1 MGTVQIDGSTP
12 KITVGNA
19 TAEDALILFDGNAQ
33 DFHIGL
39 DDTADDLVIGVG
51 SALGTTTA
59 LAIDE
64 NAGSTFSGTVTV
76 GVDDTGKDVK
86 FFGATASRY
95 WLWDESADGVVQR
108 GTLTVGVDD
117 TGHDVKLFGA
127 TASSYM
133 LWDESAD
140 DLNLIASGI
149 GVGTA
154 KDLGVGIHVRTAD
167 SGASANAGADELVI
181 ENNGVAGL
189 SILTSTSTAG
199 TVAFGDSGDDNI
211 GYIQYDHNNDTMQI
225 GVNAS
230 TMLLLASAG
239 GKQITSES
247 AWIFNEAGADLDFR
261 IESSGNANMLCVD
274 GGNDRVGIG
283 TNAPL
288 SACLLD
294 IRDDGSPAIKLSDTS
309 SHYIRIGKGYAA
321 GSDETFFIDSNG
333 AYTFIMDVNGKISTG
348 GEAAPDVDAG
358 GITLD
363 QNAADGH
370 IFTLKSSDIAHGMT
384 SLAET
389 DTYFGIKKY
398 SATAGG
404 VRIECYGEA
413 ALGAVIDGRV
423 TSGDSDTSTS
433 SLGGVLLKNSKKDS
447 TTVGAHGVDDNMVV
461 VTNADAAKFLVK
473 GDGDIYYDGADQGAY
488 DSYDDAHMVR
498 ALDLSRNV
506 NTIDSKF
513 DKFIAY
519 NHEHLA
525 ELQLVG
531 REKDGT
537 PNHFISITGLQR
549 LHNGAIWQQYSK
561 HQQLLEAVYDLAKE
575 AVGEEK
581 ANSILDKHEVKRLQ

>member
-1 MGTVQIDGSTP
+1 
-12 KITVGNA
+12 
-19 TAEDALILFDGNAQ
+19 
-33 DFHIGL
+33 
-39 DDTADDLVIGVG
+39 
-51 SALGTTTA
+51 
-59 LAIDE
+59 
-64 NAGSTFSGTVTV
+64 
-76 GVDDTGKDVK
+76 
-86 FFGATASRY
+86 
-95 WLWDESADGVVQR
+95 
-108 GTLTVGVDD
+108 
-117 TGHDVKLFGA
+117 
-127 TASSYM
+127 
-133 LWDESAD
+133 
-140 DLNLIASGI
+140 
-149 GVGTA
+149 
-154 KDLGVGIHVRTAD
+154 
-167 SGASANAGADELVI
+167 
-181 ENNGVAGL
+181 
-189 SILTSTSTAG
+189 
-199 TVAFGDSGDDNI
+199 
-211 GYIQYDHNNDTMQI
+211 
-225 GVNAS
+225 
-230 TMLLLASAG
+230 
-239 GKQITSES
+239 
-247 AWIFNEAGADLDFR
+247 
-261 IESSGNANMLCVD
+261 
-274 GGNDRVGIG
+274 
-283 TNAPL
+283 
-288 SACLLD
+288 
-294 IRDDGSPAIKLSDTS
+294 
-309 SHYIRIGKGYAA
+309 
-321 GSDETFFIDSNG
+321 
-333 AYTFIMDVNGKISTG
+333 MDVNGKISTG

-447 TTVGAHGVDDNMVV
+447 TTVGAHGADDNMVV
-461 VTNADAAKFLVK
+461 VTNADDAKFLVK